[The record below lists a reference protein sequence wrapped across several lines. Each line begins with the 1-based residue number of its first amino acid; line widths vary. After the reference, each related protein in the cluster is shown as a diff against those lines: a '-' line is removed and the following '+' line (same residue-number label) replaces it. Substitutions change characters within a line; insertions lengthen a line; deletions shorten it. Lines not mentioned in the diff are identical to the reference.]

1 MNYEL
6 MWFILKDL
14 LLDGL
19 STDNSNQ
26 EILNKM
32 AAIEVEKA
40 VDKDD

>member
-6 MWFILKDL
+6 MWFVLKDI

-19 STDNSNQ
+19 ATDNANQ

-40 VDKDD
+40 VGKDD